1 MGLEPLRPALPLSS
15 VLDAL
20 RDSVRAALEARGG
33 VVEAVAHGFA
43 QTACRA
49 GDGVAYA
56 AARCAGDAADRAG

>member
-1 MGLEPLRPALPLSS
+1 M
-15 VLDAL
+15 
-20 RDSVRAALEARGG
+20 RAALEARGG

-56 AARCAGDAADRAG
+56 AARCAGDAADRAGQTAYGVLQ